1 MKRSSFVAT
10 LATVALSISA
20 ILVGVTS
27 ANASVT
33 LPKGAFLPC
42 SAGGGAYCI
51 DSVSIT
57 PTGGKAI
64 ALTWVASGTQGAT
77 AGNANGVASGKALP
91 GRWSADGAFA
101 NENYDGLYI
110 EAQAANEF
118 VPWIMLDA
126 KPTYSPGNNVTL
138 AALTTSATTPVNL
151 NSDALIS
158 VKMRISDFKLGV
170 TYGIATEA
178 TVDVQ
183 AAVFEIAGYPVK
195 VPQASLLN
203 SNQF

>member
-57 PTGGKAI
+57 PTGGKLLHLLGLLAVLKVLLQEI
-64 ALTWVASGTQGAT
+64 QMVLHPAKLCQG
-77 AGNANGVASGKALP
+77 
-91 GRWSADGAFA
+91 DGAQMA
-101 NENYDGLYI
+101 HSQMKI
-110 EAQAANEF
+110 
-118 VPWIMLDA
+118 
-126 KPTYSPGNNVTL
+126 
-138 AALTTSATTPVNL
+138 TTGF
-151 NSDALIS
+151 I
-158 VKMRISDFKLGV
+158 
-170 TYGIATEA
+170 
-178 TVDVQ
+178 
-183 AAVFEIAGYPVK
+183 
-195 VPQASLLN
+195 
-203 SNQF
+203 